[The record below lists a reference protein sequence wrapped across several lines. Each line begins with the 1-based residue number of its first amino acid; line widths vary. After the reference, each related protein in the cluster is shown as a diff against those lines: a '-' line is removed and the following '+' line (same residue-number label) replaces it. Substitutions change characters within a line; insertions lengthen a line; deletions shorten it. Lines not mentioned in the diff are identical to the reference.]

1 MREAIFGLAMRSR
14 ERLDLAVAITLFAV
28 WVPAT
33 AQAVCAPGSGPRA
46 TYAVSGWSF
55 GDLDSLNRAVGRSA
69 VDEVDVDWFH
79 SRRNG
84 SVAGQEENPELVAA
98 ARSAGLV
105 VLATVTNPD
114 PVHGGFDPSVAKAIL
129 ASSSKRH
136 KHAGALVDLCVA
148 LDYDGIDL
156 DWESLRA
163 KDKDR
168 FSTFVEDLAQALH
181 AQGKILSIAIHAKT
195 SEPGDWSGAKAE
207 DWSRIGAAV
216 DEFKVM
222 TYDFSGS
229 WSGPG
234 PVAPPDWMDQVIAHA
249 ESLVQPS
256 KIMMGVPFYGYDWH
270 GATAD
275 GLDWADVQAII
286 SQYQPESVRDPSGE
300 ETFMYTD
307 EQGAGHTVFFQDQEA
322 LRAKFSMMT
331 ANHPAIKGVAIWVLE
346 REDPGFWDVIAS
358 ALRPSNR

>member
-1 MREAIFGLAMRSR
+1 MGHARTGHLFRTYIQTVDRRCSSRGSARGLGSHGGAGLRSFSDGPSSLLR
-14 ERLDLAVAITLFAV
+14 GERLEL
-28 WVPAT
+28 
-33 AQAVCAPGSGPRA
+33 
-46 TYAVSGWSF
+46 

-69 VDEVDVDWFH
+69 IDEVAVDWFY
-79 SRRNG
+79 SKRNG
-84 SVAGQEENPELVAA
+84 SVGGQEESPTLVAA
-98 ARSAGLV
+98 ARAAGLR

-114 PVHGGFDPSVAKAIL
+114 PITGDFDPAVAKAIL
-129 ASSSKRH
+129 ASRAKRH

-168 FSTFVEDLAQALH
+168 FSTFVEELAQALH
-181 AQGKILSIAIHAKT
+181 AEGKILAIAVHAKT

-222 TYDFSGS
+222 TYDFSGP
-229 WSGPG
+229 WSSPG
-234 PVAPPDWMDQVIAHA
+234 PVAPPEWMDQVIAHA
-249 ESLVQPS
+249 ESLVPPE
-256 KIMMGVPFYGYDWH
+256 KILMGVPFYGYDWH

-275 GLDWADVQAII
+275 GLDWADAQALVT
-286 SQYQPESVRDPSGE
+286 QYQPDIVRDASGE
-300 ETFMYTD
+300 ATFTYTD
-307 EQGAGHTVFFQDQEA
+307 GNAVQHTVFFQDEEA
-322 LRAKFSMMT
+322 LQAKFAMMT
-331 ANHPAIKGVAIWVLE
+331 ANHAGIKGIAIWVLE

-358 ALRPSNR
+358 ALR